1 MKNLLIITTL
11 VLLFSCKEK
20 TENAVVAAGNS
31 NVISSVESKTGS
43 RYSKGSSLIDAIY
56 FEMIKDDK
64 VLKALDE
71 EINLIR
77 KNSDELISQKQ
88 ELLIKPSQYYGE
100 VNREI
105 AMIKDSIL
113 KKEMKNFIKESSDNF
128 TRKEKE
134 LEMVIKDLEIN
145 NGRINDYYNFFKI
158 KKTLPEIEKYQN
170 QNPLKLEELKKM
182 ITDQNEL
189 LEKLKNME

>member
-1 MKNLLIITTL
+1 MKNLLIIATL
-11 VLLFSCKEK
+11 FLSFSCKEK
-20 TENAVVAAGNS
+20 TINAVIAAGNS

-64 VLKALDE
+64 VLQALDE

-88 ELLIKPSQYYGE
+88 ELLIKPSEYYGE

-170 QNPLKLEELKKM
+170 QNPLKLEELEKM
-182 ITDQNEL
+182 IADQNQL
-189 LEKLKNME
+189 LEKLKNMK

>member
-1 MKNLLIITTL
+1 MKNLLIIATL
-11 VLLFSCKEK
+11 FLLFSCKEK
-20 TENAVVAAGNS
+20 TENAVVAAENS
-31 NVISSVESKTGS
+31 NVISSVASKTGT
-43 RYSKGSSLIDAIY
+43 RYSKGSSLVDAIY

-88 ELLIKPSQYYGE
+88 ELLIKPSEYYGE

-113 KKEMKNFIKESSDNF
+113 KNEMKNFIKESSDNF

-134 LEMVIKDLEIN
+134 LEMVIKDLEVN

-158 KKTLPEIEKYQN
+158 KKTLPEIEEYQN

-182 ITDQNEL
+182 IADQNEL
-189 LEKLKNME
+189 LEKLKNMK

>member
-1 MKNLLIITTL
+1 MKNLLIIATL
-11 VLLFSCKEK
+11 FLSFSCKEK
-20 TENAVVAAGNS
+20 TENAVIAAGNS

-64 VLKALDE
+64 VLQALDE

-88 ELLIKPSQYYGE
+88 ELLIKPTEYYGE

-170 QNPLKLEELKKM
+170 QNPLKLEELEKM
-182 ITDQNEL
+182 IADQNQL
-189 LEKLKNME
+189 LEKLKNMK

>member
-1 MKNLLIITTL
+1 MKNLLIIATL
-11 VLLFSCKEK
+11 FLSFSCKEK
-20 TENAVVAAGNS
+20 TENAVIAAGNS

-64 VLKALDE
+64 VLQALDE

-88 ELLIKPSQYYGE
+88 ELLIKPSEYYGE

-170 QNPLKLEELKKM
+170 QNPLKLEELEKM
-182 ITDQNEL
+182 IADQNQL
-189 LEKLKNME
+189 LEKLKNMK

>member
-11 VLLFSCKEK
+11 LLLFSCKEK
-20 TENAVVAAGNS
+20 TAKAVVATLNS
-31 NVISSVESKTGS
+31 NVISNVDSQKGS

-88 ELLIKPSQYYGE
+88 ELLDKPREYFGE
-100 VNREI
+100 VNQKI
-105 AMIKDSIL
+105 TAVKDSVL
-113 KKEMKNFIKESSDNF
+113 KKEMQNFIKESADKF
-128 TRKEKE
+128 TTKSKE
-134 LEMVIKDLEIN
+134 LHFIMRKSDSNIRTIN
-145 NGRINDYYNFFKI
+145 QHYDFFKI

-170 QNPLKLEELKKM
+170 QNPLKLEELNK
-182 ITDQNEL
+182 IVEDQNQL
-189 LEKLKNME
+189 LEKLKNMK

>member
-1 MKNLLIITTL
+1 MKNLLIIATL
-11 VLLFSCKEK
+11 FLSFSCKEK
-20 TENAVVAAGNS
+20 TENAVIAAGNS

-64 VLKALDE
+64 VFQALDE

-88 ELLIKPSQYYGE
+88 ELLIKPSEYYGE

-170 QNPLKLEELKKM
+170 QNPLKLEELEKM
-182 ITDQNEL
+182 IADQNQL
-189 LEKLKNME
+189 LEKLKNMK

>member
-1 MKNLLIITTL
+1 MKNLLFISTL
-11 VLLFSCKEK
+11 LLLFSCKEK
-20 TENAVVAAGNS
+20 TENAVVAAENS
-31 NVISSVESKTGS
+31 NVISSVGSQKGS

-88 ELLIKPSQYYGE
+88 ELLDKPREYFGE
-100 VNREI
+100 VNQKI
-105 AMIKDSIL
+105 TAVKDSVL
-113 KKEMKNFIKESSDNF
+113 KKEMENFIKESSDKF
-128 TRKEKE
+128 ITSSKE
-134 LEMVIKDLEIN
+134 LHFIMRKIDSNMRTIN
-145 NGRINDYYNFFKI
+145 QHYDFFKI

-170 QNPLKLEELKKM
+170 QNPLKLEELKK
-182 ITDQNEL
+182 IVEDQNQL
-189 LEKLKNME
+189 LEKLKNMK

>member
-1 MKNLLIITTL
+1 MKNLLIIATL
-11 VLLFSCKEK
+11 FLSFSCKEK
-20 TENAVVAAGNS
+20 TENAVIAAGNS

-56 FEMIKDDK
+56 FELIKDDK

-88 ELLIKPSQYYGE
+88 ELLIKPSEYYGE

-170 QNPLKLEELKKM
+170 QNPLKLEELEKM
-182 ITDQNEL
+182 IADQNQL

>member
-1 MKNLLIITTL
+1 MKNILIITTL

-64 VLKALDE
+64 VFQALDE

-88 ELLIKPSQYYGE
+88 ELLIKPSEYYGE

-170 QNPLKLEELKKM
+170 QNPLKLEELEKM
-182 ITDQNEL
+182 IADQNQL
-189 LEKLKNME
+189 LEKLKNMK